1 VEDAKSLLNEAKDWS
16 VWRWLTDKKK
26 VRTAADLAW
35 AALDEAEEKIVASW
49 PEDLRKA
56 WREQEA
62 LSAANGDAPGK
73 RRRDKAKEDAAAVDP
88 RIKATAE
95 RLKQADREAREARSL
110 AENTFVEAERHMSP
124 GLARDGSKQ
133 AVEAFEMRESLM
145 RKFEA
150 AGRKKPVDS
159 AAG

>member
-1 VEDAKSLLNEAKDWS
+1 
-16 VWRWLTDKKK
+16 
-26 VRTAADLAW
+26 
-35 AALDEAEEKIVASW
+35 
-49 PEDLRKA
+49 
-56 WREQEA
+56 
-62 LSAANGDAPGK
+62 
-73 RRRDKAKEDAAAVDP
+73 
-88 RIKATAE
+88 
-95 RLKQADREAREARSL
+95 
-110 AENTFVEAERHMSP
+110 MSP